1 MSINGF
7 TARPSSFSS
16 TRSLFKNR
24 ETRKLVN
31 RNYSLMVL
39 EEFQYVIEKQLNIVI
54 DLYGLAGSGKSEV
67 AFALWFHW
75 QKKNKKLLD
84 REVKLFIT
92 FNRSQTVQAVKKAQT
107 GDMIIQDEDS
117 RLSGHGSKSAID
129 AMNNIIDL
137 IRETQISF
145 IFVSPH
151 PKTTLAL
158 ANLRIEQLLKNYQT
172 KQNFALVRNNADK
185 LLGHLVISLHDN
197 NPFRQDYQA
206 KKTDNLER
214 VKAQQGRDS
223 VKIDPQQ
230 LEEDA
235 LKILDA
241 SVEHG
246 ISIDSKGDVELLS
259 ALKGIAGN
267 VYYTKNLTQF
277 IMKKYQYDSFSP
289 HIDTSVSFNPAT
301 LTHLK
306 VLRDLFYAFFKNKF
320 RLPDPYSRIA
330 TSVMLWEKQ
339 LFTRKKKKIEPA
351 SVTLDQLQRTD
362 IARLWNDTVSSQ
374 STYQGIS
381 TYAEQLGAV
390 WEKLTTHDLEE
401 IGELYAYKVLKAKLA
416 IFPEIANLNPSA
428 FADQKSFLPFL
439 RTYQSLI
446 LERQTR
452 DKFSLG
458 EDQKPLDLALFDH
471 SQVDLPTPERV
482 ASVVFNHKLLTVKR
496 SSSEKRFG
504 ESETPALKVL
514 WKTTTRPFTEDL
526 AIICSPEEQKSL
538 QRNYQKVVKPLL
550 ANKEELLA
558 ALAVIHEKDQPMK
571 QLLEQLLEKM
581 SQGVGAEKK
590 TNNQAEKKAAKYSG
604 GKITTGE
611 NTGGL
616 GFQSLTFEQLLGVIV
631 GFVEKTKE

>member
-7 TARPSSFSS
+7 TARPSSFIS
-16 TRSLFKNR
+16 TRALFKNR

-31 RNYSLMVL
+31 RNYSLKIL
-39 EEFQYVIEKQLNIVI
+39 EEFQYVIEKELNIVI

-75 QKKNKKLLD
+75 KNMNKKLLD

-92 FNRSQTVQAVKKAQT
+92 FNRSQTVKAVKKARA

-145 IFVSPH
+145 VFVSPH

-158 ANLRIEQLLKNYQT
+158 ANLRLEQLLKNYQT
-172 KQNFALVRNNADK
+172 KQNFSLVRNNTDK
-185 LLGHLVISLHDN
+185 ILGHLVISLHTND
-197 NPFRQDYQA
+197 PFRQDYRL
-206 KKTDNLER
+206 KKTENLER
-214 VKAQQGRDS
+214 IKEQQGRDS
-223 VKIDPQQ
+223 VKIDPKQ

-235 LKILDA
+235 QKILDA

-267 VYYTKNLTQF
+267 IYYTKNLTQF
-277 IMKKYQYDSFSP
+277 IMKKYQYDTFSP
-289 HIDTSVSFNPAT
+289 NNETSVSFNPAT
-301 LTHLK
+301 LTNLK
-306 VLRDLFYAFFKNKF
+306 VLRDLFYSFFKGKF

-390 WEKLTTHDLEE
+390 WEKLTTHNLEE
-401 IGELYAYKVLKAKLA
+401 IGELYAYKVLKAKLS

-428 FADQKSFLPFL
+428 FAVLDPFLPFI
-439 RTYQSLI
+439 RTFQSLT
-446 LERQTR
+446 LERQSR
-452 DKFSLG
+452 DKFSTG
-458 EDQKPLDLALFDH
+458 DDKKPFDLALYDYNE
-471 SQVDLPTPERV
+471 VDLPTLERV
-482 ASVVFNHKLLTVKR
+482 ASIVINHKLLTVKR
-496 SSSEKRFG
+496 TSSEKRFG
-504 ESETPALKVL
+504 ESETPALKII
-514 WKTTTRPFTEDL
+514 WKTTTRPFVEEL
-526 AIICSPEEQKSL
+526 AIVCSPEEEKTL
-538 QRNYQKVVKPLL
+538 LKNYVKVVKPLL
-550 ANKEELLA
+550 EAKEQVMVG
-558 ALAVIHEKDQPMK
+558 LAVIHEKDQPMK
-571 QLLEQLLEKM
+571 ELLEKIM
-581 SQGVGAEKK
+581 EKFQLGVSE
-590 TNNQAEKKAAKYSG
+590 S
-604 GKITTGE
+604 
-611 NTGGL
+611 L

-631 GFVEKTKE
+631 GFVEDKKNG